1 MTLRFWGVEGQDYI
15 KDESGKFYRNDA
27 QRSRSFSAD
36 YQKEHFCSYQGFP
49 FYGGMN
55 LDGINAYCPENQ
67 PDEYLSTLGGPMK
80 RCLEAYGV
88 NTVSE
93 LLNADSENPP
103 WFPMWTYT
111 NTFKADTDYGRAK
124 QSMDSVKH
132 RYLPKVIQE
141 YS

>member
-1 MTLRFWGVEGQDYI
+1 
-15 KDESGKFYRNDA
+15 
-27 QRSRSFSAD
+27 
-36 YQKEHFCSYQGFP
+36 
-49 FYGGMN
+49 
-55 LDGINAYCPENQ
+55 
-67 PDEYLSTLGGPMK
+67 MK

-132 RYLPKVIQE
+132 RYLPKVIMSSDFDAAWDE
-141 YS
+141 YMDAYKLCDTGSYFNELTSEVRRRCGK